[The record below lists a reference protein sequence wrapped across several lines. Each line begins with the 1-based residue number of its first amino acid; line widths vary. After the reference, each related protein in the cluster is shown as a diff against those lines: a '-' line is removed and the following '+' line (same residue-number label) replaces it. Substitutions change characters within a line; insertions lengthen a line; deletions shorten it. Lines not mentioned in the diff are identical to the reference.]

1 MPFIFSLRGAM
12 SHKRAS
18 SNVPWYDTTT
28 CYVLVALLLLA
39 GMLRLAMLEWSDWYP
54 LLFWE
59 LILNQ
64 GADIGRFACIAV
76 VAYAAVAA
84 ALRRLCYKDVRVR
97 GRVTAVV
104 SVLAA
109 CLLIFNQIEQQFG
122 IGGFW
127 PDAVQPSQLPT
138 PLELGGVAALL
149 VFTPALWRRFFPR
162 ALYAV
167 FGR

>member
-1 MPFIFSLRGAM
+1 M

-18 SNVPWYDTTT
+18 SDVPWYDTTT
-28 CYVLVALLLLA
+28 SYVLVALVLLA

-64 GADIGRFACIAV
+64 GADMGRFACIAV

-84 ALRRLCYKDVRVR
+84 ALRRVCYNDVRVR
-97 GRVTAVV
+97 GRVTAAV
-104 SVLAA
+104 SVLATY
-109 CLLIFNQIEQQFG
+109 LLVFNQIEHEFG
-122 IGGFW
+122 IGGYW
-127 PDAVQPSQLPT
+127 PDAMQPSQLPM

-149 VFTPALWRRFFPR
+149 VFTPALLRRFFPR
-162 ALYAV
+162 TFYAV